1 MLALNREVFS
11 PKVSRSQT
19 YWFRL
24 QGGREQ
30 GAEEKI
36 RLRKWDL
43 KRDY

>member
-1 MLALNREVFS
+1 
-11 PKVSRSQT
+11 
-19 YWFRL
+19 L

-36 RLRKWDL
+36 KLRKWDL